1 MSVKNVLGAAAL
13 FLGAAALAAPALADR
28 PRDRV
33 EADSFGNLVVWSS
46 AGYKRIVVGKGHLA
60 PELADFVD
68 AGRPKVIYGTD
79 GRDAGKVHGG
89 EGDAVHYR
97 HCYRPPVLLKG
108 RDHMYGLAE
117 GELPVTGGS
126 CHPLAD

>member
-1 MSVKNVLGAAAL
+1 MPTNSVFGAAAL
-13 FLGAAALAAPALADR
+13 LLGAAVLATPALADR

-46 AGYKRIVVGKGHLA
+46 AGYKRIVVGKGDLA
-60 PELADFVD
+60 PELADFVE
-68 AGRPKVIYGTD
+68 AGRPKVIYGVD
-79 GRDAGKVHGG
+79 PRDAGGARD
-89 EGDAVHYR
+89 GDAVHYR

-108 RDHMYGLAE
+108 RDHMYGLAD
-117 GELPVTGGS
+117 GELPVIGGT

>member
-1 MSVKNVLGAAAL
+1 MLMKSVLA
-13 FLGAAALAAPALADR
+13 AAALALGMAALATPASADR

-68 AGRPKVIYGTD
+68 AGRPKVVHGAD
-79 GRDAGKVHGG
+79 GRDEGRARRD
-89 EGDAVHYR
+89 GDAVHYR

-108 RDHMYGLAE
+108 RDYMYGLAD
-117 GELPVTGGS
+117 GELPVIGGT